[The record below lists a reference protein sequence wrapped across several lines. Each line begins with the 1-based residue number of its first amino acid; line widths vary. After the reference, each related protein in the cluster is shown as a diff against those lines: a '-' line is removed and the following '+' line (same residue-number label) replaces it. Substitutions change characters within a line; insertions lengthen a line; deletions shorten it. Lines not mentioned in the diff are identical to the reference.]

1 MALVHAVRPHMAY
14 NGWQRNAV
22 ALLKD
27 AANAT
32 IDKLIFVW
40 RELQT
45 SSRQKPLSD
54 DYNPFQMTERRCAAC

>member
-1 MALVHAVRPHMAY
+1 MAH